1 MRITSTKPRTSS
13 LHEAVMTKKTIYVII
28 PAAGRSERMGGS
40 VPKIMMDLA
49 GIPVIIRTLRAF
61 EDFSYNDYVMRTVV
75 VTGRSLT
82 GGIRALIAEYG
93 ITCVEDV
100 IEGGA
105 TRTESVGRGVSYLR
119 DLGIGDSSIVFIHDG
134 ARCLIDQDT
143 LHSCADALTR
153 CDVCAAAVP
162 AKNTIKI
169 TGDTEDGLPVVEST
183 PDRDRLM
190 EIQTPQ
196 CFRFNVLSKAYRYAE
211 DNNITATDDTA
222 LAELLGYKVCLCRG
236 SYSNIKITTPEDIRI
251 AEALIRQ

>member
-1 MRITSTKPRTSS
+1 M
-13 LHEAVMTKKTIYVII
+13 AKKTVYVII

-49 GIPVIIRTLRAF
+49 GIPVIIRTLIAF
-61 EDFSYNDYVMRTVV
+61 EEYDDADYVMKAVL
-75 VTGRSLT
+75 VTGTTLT
-82 GGIRALIAEYG
+82 GDIRDLIGKYG

-119 DLGIGDSSIVFIHDG
+119 NLGLIDSSIVFIHDG

-143 LHSCADALTR
+143 LHSCVDALTR

-169 TGDTEDGLPVVEST
+169 TGNTEDGLPVVEST
-183 PDRDRLM
+183 PDRSRLM

-196 CFRFNVLSKAYRYAE
+196 CFRFNVLSEAYRYAE
-211 DNNITATDDTA
+211 DNDITATDDTA
-222 LAELLGYKVCLCRG
+222 LAELLGYKVCLCKG